1 MTPAEMLK
9 MAGGAIGALFFI
21 FYAYQVVYALV
32 PLFAKAPARREPGMR
47 RYAVLI
53 AARNEEA
60 VIARLIESIK
70 DQDYPSE
77 LVSIFVVADNCTDST
92 AECARRAGAEVFER
106 FDKVRAGKG
115 YALSF
120 LLARVHAE
128 YGKEFDGYFVFD
140 ADNLLDRRYIG
151 EMDRAFGPDCQI
163 VTSCR
168 NSKNYGDSWVSAGNA
183 LRFLYDSELLNRP
196 RMLLGTACTVGGTGF
211 LVGREALMRAGGWR
225 FFLMSEDTEFTV
237 SSVLAGEKIGYCPSA
252 VFYDEQ
258 PVSFAQSWRQ
268 RRRWVRGYIQVFAK
282 YGARALAS
290 LRNGGFACYDVC
302 MSNLPAMLLS
312 LVSAA
317 CYVLAAAASLLLGE
331 PLRPILMLALGSSAG
346 SYLGA
351 LSVAVYITIT
361 KWRMIHAGAL
371 KKIIYIFTFPIF
383 MLTYVPISVSALFGA
398 AEWRPI
404 EHRAACSLREVVRG

>member
-32 PLFAKAPARREPGMR
+32 PLFAKAPARGEPGMR

-53 AARNEEA
+53 AARNEET

-282 YGARALAS
+282 YGACRTC
-290 LRNGGFACYDVC
+290 RRC
-302 MSNLPAMLLS
+302 
-312 LVSAA
+312 
-317 CYVLAAAASLLLGE
+317 
-331 PLRPILMLALGSSAG
+331 
-346 SYLGA
+346 
-351 LSVAVYITIT
+351 
-361 KWRMIHAGAL
+361 
-371 KKIIYIFTFPIF
+371 
-383 MLTYVPISVSALFGA
+383 
-398 AEWRPI
+398 
-404 EHRAACSLREVVRG
+404 CSRL

>member
-32 PLFAKAPARREPGMR
+32 PLFAKAPARGEPGMR

-53 AARNEEA
+53 AARNEET

-211 LVGREALMRAGGWR
+211 SDHRWGIGDDLFERMIRLAREVMALNPGNEIKAFLWHQGETDVYGRMDSASYANLLGTLISEAQNRLNIAHVPFIAGNMVPGWMRANPKSYEIAESTRQLMESLPLGGYAESDG
-225 FFLMSEDTEFTV
+225 LDGNSAEDIIHFSRKSCAE
-237 SSVLAGEKIGYCPSA
+237 LG
-252 VFYDEQ
+252 
-258 PVSFAQSWRQ
+258 
-268 RRRWVRGYIQVFAK
+268 RRYF
-282 YGARALAS
+282 
-290 LRNGGFACYDVC
+290 
-302 MSNLPAMLLS
+302 
-312 LVSAA
+312 
-317 CYVLAAAASLLLGE
+317 E
-331 PLRPILMLALGSSAG
+331 
-346 SYLGA
+346 
-351 LSVAVYITIT
+351 
-361 KWRMIHAGAL
+361 
-371 KKIIYIFTFPIF
+371 IY
-383 MLTYVPISVSALFGA
+383 
-398 AEWRPI
+398 
-404 EHRAACSLREVVRG
+404 LRESGGRKNT